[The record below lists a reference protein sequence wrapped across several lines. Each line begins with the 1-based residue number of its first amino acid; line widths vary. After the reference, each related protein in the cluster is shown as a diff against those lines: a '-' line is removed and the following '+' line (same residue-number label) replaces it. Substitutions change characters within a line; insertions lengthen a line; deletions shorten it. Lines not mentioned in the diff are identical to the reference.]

1 MDESVHLVI
10 ANGRVVDG
18 TGERPAFLAD
28 VAVSKRSGKIVEV
41 GPGLVAKY
49 PHARIV
55 DAVGKYVTPGFVDIH
70 TSVIQTSECFRF
82 KLQSIFGWEFIAW
95 SGNSVKF
102 FVHHQPISPT
112 YKT

>member
-82 KLQSIFGWEFIAW
+82 KLQSIFGWGVYCVVW
-95 SGNSVKF
+95 
-102 FVHHQPISPT
+102 
-112 YKT
+112 